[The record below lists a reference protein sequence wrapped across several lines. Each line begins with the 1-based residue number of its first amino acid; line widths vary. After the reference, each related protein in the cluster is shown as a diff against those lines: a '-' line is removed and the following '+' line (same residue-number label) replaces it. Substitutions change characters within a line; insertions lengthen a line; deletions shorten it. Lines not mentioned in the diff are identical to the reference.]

1 MVVSRGELVRLA
13 ARFVFPMLCVR
24 QDAPYTKLGT
34 TNRTHAN
41 DYRQAVNEIPHCWMK
56 VHTSNYSIQGFTKA
70 IDEAELVALG
80 KELDVP
86 VVTDL
91 GQWLAGRS

>member
-1 MVVSRGELVRLA
+1 M
-13 ARFVFPMLCVR
+13 
-24 QDAPYTKLGT
+24 
-34 TNRTHAN
+34 
-41 DYRQAVNEIPHCWMK
+41 VNENTALLMK

-70 IDEAELVALG
+70 IDESELVALG

-91 GQWLAGRS
+91 GSGCG